1 MEKKRIK
8 TGGRRLNS
16 LNKTTAEIRNLF
28 SNLLSANIELIQ
40 KDLDQMTP
48 KERVYILLKL
58 SEFVIP
64 KAKELE
70 VLENTDSFSDR
81 FIEAL
86 QLKK

>member
-8 TGGRRLNS
+8 TGGRKKNTS
-16 LNKTTAEIRNLF
+16 NKTTAEIRNLF